1 MSSRHSAPSADPLI
15 FGAGPTAPTRDLSQ
29 DEQLPWVALFTAI
42 AWIVTAGTA
51 IYIEMGAMLAIPL
64 AGTALVA
71 IVGWLGTSFRHPG
84 ESDRMVVP
92 YIGGIVALMIE
103 HAVQWHSRTPE
114 LVMKLASSWAAPGF
128 VFNERIFVVVF
139 AIASPA
145 LFLLGGFYLVR
156 RRPIGCYMAWLL
168 FIWSI
173 VAGLLQGAL
182 AVNRPHAIGIAT
194 GIATGV
200 LPLIIGALGIRRLT
214 LLSGIPQWKVMP

>member
-1 MSSRHSAPSADPLI
+1 MPATSPPHSVDPLT
-15 FGAGPTAPTRDLSQ
+15 FGAGPEASTRDLSQ
-29 DEQLPWVALFTAI
+29 DAHLPWVALFTAI
-42 AWIVTAGTA
+42 VSIVTAGTA

-64 AGTALVA
+64 VGTALVA
-71 IVGWLGTSFRHPG
+71 IVVWLGTSFRHSG
-84 ESDRMVVP
+84 ETDRAVVF
-92 YIGGIVALMIE
+92 YIAGIVALMIE
-103 HAVQWHSRTPE
+103 HADQWHSRAPE
-114 LVMKLASSWAAPGF
+114 LVMKLASGWAAPNF
-128 VFNERIFVVVF
+128 VFSERIFVVAF

-194 GIATGV
+194 GIAAGV

-214 LLSGIPQWKVMP
+214 LLSGIPRRNVMP